1 MDGPKSSCALERRT
15 DMRMLI
21 QLLVFAAAGVLLMF
35 AVTQVE

>member
-1 MDGPKSSCALERRT
+1 LGCALENGP

-21 QLLVFAAAGVLLMF
+21 QLLVFAAAGVLLMI